1 MYQNFIS
8 LGGFEFIATLANT
21 LILYL
26 LFKKFLFKPVKAMMD
41 KRQSEVAG
49 AFIEADEAKLKAKQL
64 EAEYVLKISE
74 AKGEAA
80 QIVRDASKR
89 GENRYEEIVT
99 QAKTEADRLKNKA
112 ASDIEQEKKK
122 AVNEIKDEIS
132 DIAMMI
138 ASKVIEKDINKNDHQ
153 RLIND
158 FIDNVGD
165 TSWQN

>member
-1 MYQNFIS
+1 MK
-8 LGGFEFIATLANT
+8 FERIYKNITGLSCPIFGIQWNAPT
-21 LILYL
+21 
-26 LFKKFLFKPVKAMMD
+26 
-41 KRQSEVAG
+41 
-49 AFIEADEAKLKAKQL
+49 IEADEAKLKAKQL

-99 QAKTEADRLKNKA
+99 QAKNEADRLKNKA
-112 ASDIEQEKKK
+112 TSDIEQEKKK
-122 AVNEIKDEIS
+122 AVSEIKDEIS

-138 ASKVIEKDINKNDHQ
+138 ASKVIQKDINKEDHQ

>member
-8 LGGFEFIATLANT
+8 LGGFELIATLANT

-26 LFKKFLFKPVKAMMD
+26 LLKKFLFKPVKSFMD

-49 AFIEADEAKLKAKQL
+49 AFVEADEAKLKAKQL
-64 EAEYVLKISE
+64 EAEYVQKIAD

-89 GENRYEEIVT
+89 GEDRYEEIVT
-99 QAKTEADRLKNKA
+99 QAKNEAERLKVKA
-112 ASDIEQEKKK
+112 AADIEQEKKK

-138 ASKVIEKDINKNDHQ
+138 ASKIIQKDISGDDHE
-153 RLIND
+153 RLIKD